1 MGTVVVTGAGTINA
15 LGSGWRSYLAALA
28 EGRSGIGPLEAFD
41 PAGHRSGLAAE
52 VRALTLPAD
61 VPRRLARRVSRAD
74 GLAIV
79 AAREAVTEAGL
90 AAPEISAAGL
100 VFGATV
106 GGMREAERAAKVG
119 AAGPGGSADLRLP
132 PRTLMQFPL
141 CTSGTVVASA
151 LGLRGPRFTVST
163 ACTSSANAIALAAD
177 IIRAGRTPVMLAGGS
192 DVLCRLTYAGFNAL
206 QALDPEP
213 CRPFDRERQGLT
225 LGEGAAVLVLEDA
238 DHARARGA
246 TVWARLAGHGM
257 TADAHH
263 LTAPR
268 PDGAAAA
275 RALHDALVAS
285 DTPREAVDYVN
296 AHGSGT
302 PANDVT
308 ETRIIKAVFGRRAY
322 RIPISSTK
330 SMIGHCLGAAGA
342 LEALATVLAVQHD
355 IIPPTLGLTHPDPDC
370 DLDFVP
376 HAARRQPVETAVS
389 NLYGFGGTNTSLVF
403 AKSP

>member
-1 MGTVVVTGAGTINA
+1 LGTVVVTGAGTINA
-15 LGSGWRSYLAALA
+15 LGSGWRGYLDALA
-28 EGRSGIGPLEAFD
+28 EGRCGIGRLEAFD
-41 PAGHRSGLAAE
+41 PAGHRSVLAAE
-52 VRALTLPAD
+52 VGAFPLPAD
-61 VPRRLARRVSRAD
+61 LPRRLVRRLSRAD
-74 GLAIV
+74 TLAII
-79 AAREAVTEAGL
+79 AAREAVTEAAL
-90 AAPEISAAGL
+90 TTPEISTAGIVL
-100 VFGATV
+100 GATV
-106 GGMREAERAAKVG
+106 GGMREAERE
-119 AAGPGGSADLRLP
+119 AGIGTGGRGGSADLHLHP
-132 PRTLMQFPL
+132 GTLMQFPL
-141 CTSGTVVASA
+141 CTTGTVVASA

-177 IIRAGRTPVMLAGGS
+177 IIRAGRSPVMLAGGS

-213 CRPFDRERQGLT
+213 CRPFDRERRGLT

-238 DHARARGA
+238 EHARARGA
-246 TVWARLAGHGM
+246 TPWARLAGHGM

-275 RALHDALVAS
+275 RALHDALAAS
-285 DTPREAVDYVN
+285 DTPPEAVDYVN

-302 PANDVT
+302 HTNDVT

-322 RIPISSTK
+322 RLPISSTK

-342 LEALATVLAVQHD
+342 LEALATVLAVRHD
-355 IIPPTLGLTHPDPDC
+355 VIPPTLGLVHPDPEC

-376 HAARRQPVETAVS
+376 HAARRQQLETAVS

-403 AKSP
+403 TKS